1 MPVSI
6 TPKTA
11 EAGSASCQD
20 TVNAEAPAGAKYRI
34 VCTDGITYHEANG
47 PGLLTS
53 MKTAK
58 ARLTRLATNPDEGAC
73 RLEHHMERRTPLGEW
88 EMLGKPRA
96 HGVTVN
102 GQRARTR
109 FRVADLNQ
117 VANPRAA
124 GYRTRDD
131 GVELTVTDFFCGAG
145 GSSTGIELVPGLR
158 VQMAVNH
165 WADAIETHQ
174 HNVPHADHD
183 QANVSEIAKENPYRY
198 PRTDIGWFSPECT
211 FWSQGRGEKVDYDTD
226 WEQPTLADALFD
238 PEAADDD
245 PDKKLAEEA
254 KQRSRALMGDVP
266 RFASVHQYKGIIVEN
281 VPDILRWGHFPAWL
295 KRMDN
300 LGYDHKVV
308 TLNSAFANALGPG
321 APQLRDRV
329 YIVFWLKKYR
339 RPDFDKFLRPQA
351 YCPRCDRV
359 VRAMYAPKP
368 GPRRPMRYGAQY
380 VYRCPAKTCR
390 LAEVQ
395 PLALPADAI
404 LDYSL
409 PTQIIGERK
418 KPIAP
423 KTRARLAGGIWRHR
437 DRFLA
442 AVAGHTFER
451 RPGVRTWPVTRPLV
465 TQQTTEHLG
474 LVVTNG
480 GGWGSQP
487 TRTDEPMNTVTT
499 SEKDALAVAPLPA
512 MVMRNN
518 LGGAEMSTATDEPI
532 RTLTTAGHQSLVT
545 GPRHGDA
552 ALYMPMRN
560 NGVVRP
566 PEDAPLQTFAA
577 GGGHHALVM
586 RNNTARGD
594 QGQMCTPT
602 DEPIRTVLA
611 EGPRQSLLEACRAVY
626 AYDTGE
632 LRGTDEPLPTQT
644 TVEGDAL
651 VQLLSPFI
659 DRCTMRMLAIKEIQ
673 KAMDFGD
680 WIHLLGQAKKDK
692 VRMLGNA
699 VTPCAAR
706 DLAAALMEA
715 ITGVQVDLAPF
726 DPFKPLW

>member
-1 MPVSI
+1 MPAIS
-6 TPKTA
+6 TPETA
-11 EAGSASCQD
+11 ETESPSCLGTPAD
-20 TVNAEAPAGAKYRI
+20 TAPAGAKYRI
-34 VCTDGITYHEANG
+34 VCADGITYHEPNG

-58 ARLTRLATNPDEGAC
+58 ARAARLATNTDEGAC
-73 RLEHHMERRTPLGEW
+73 RLEHHIERRTPLGGW
-88 EMLGKPRA
+88 ETIGKPRA
-96 HGVTVN
+96 HLVN
-102 GQRARTR
+102 VGGQRARTR
-109 FRVADLNQ
+109 FRVADLDQ

-145 GSSTGIELVPGLR
+145 GSSTGMELVPGLR
-158 VQMAVNH
+158 VRMAVNH

-183 QANVSEIAKENPYRY
+183 QADVAAIAKENPYRY

-226 WEQPTLADALFD
+226 WEQPTLDQAMFD
-238 PEAADDD
+238 PEAVDDD

-266 RFASVHQYKGIIVEN
+266 RFASVHRYKGIIVEN
-281 VPDILRWGHFPAWL
+281 VPDILRWAHFTAWL
-295 KRMDN
+295 KRMDT
-300 LGYDHKVV
+300 LGYDHKVI

-321 APQLRDRV
+321 APQLCDRV

-351 YCPRCDRV
+351 YCPRCDRI

-368 GPRRPMRYGAQY
+368 GPRRPMRFGAQY

-395 PLALPADAI
+395 PIALPADAI

-480 GGWGSQP
+480 GGWGSKP
-487 TRTDEPMNTVTT
+487 TRTDEPINTVTT
-499 SEKDALAVAPLPA
+499 SEKDALALAPPA

-518 LGGAEMSTATDEPI
+518 LGGAEMSTPTDEPI

-545 GPRHGDA
+545 GPRHDDA
-552 ALYMPMRN
+552 ALDMPM
-560 NGVVRP
+560 
-566 PEDAPLQTFAA
+566 
-577 GGGHHALVM
+577 
-586 RNNTARGD
+586 
-594 QGQMCTPT
+594 
-602 DEPIRTVLA
+602 
-611 EGPRQSLLEACRAVY
+611 PRQSLLDAGRAVH
-626 AYDTGE
+626 AYDTGN
-632 LRGTDEPLPTQT
+632 LRGTNEPLPTQRT
-644 TVEGDAL
+644 IDFDAL
-651 VQLLSPFI
+651 VELLSPFI

-680 WIHLLGQAKKDK
+680 WIQLLGQAKRDK

-715 ITGVQVDLAPF
+715 ITGVQIDLAPF